1 LAVIVSDTSPI
12 RALAHLG
19 RIGLLHN
26 LFGIVLLPPAVDEEL
41 RHPPTGLP
49 LVDVREL
56 GFISI
61 RAPNDHQRVEDL
73 MRSLDPGESEALALA
88 LELGVSVILIDE
100 AAGGAMAVHLGLQP
114 VGVLGTL
121 VRAKQRGLIDGVGS
135 LMECLESEIGFFI
148 SEQLR
153 TEILRRA
160 GEL

>member
-1 LAVIVSDTSPI
+1 MAVIVSDTSPI